1 MRFIKMNRK
10 KWICAAAAI
19 TGLLLAVIAGLSIIH
34 MKNSSYVSASELAG
48 QKKGEEVKAA
58 EDNENAGMSESNGN
72 GEDRENNQDVD
83 GSIAET
89 KNSMDQSEADSLKS
103 ENEVEAADQ
112 PVNLVFSGDILL
124 SDHVMNAYKNGGIR
138 SVLDSQFQSVID
150 EADIFMANEEFPFST
165 RGTPAEDKQFTFRA
179 DPSLVSIF
187 KELGIDIVT
196 LANNHAMDYGTDAL
210 LDTCETLDKAGIA
223 RVGAGKHLEEAKAPV
238 ILEAQGKKIGFLGAS
253 RVIPVGSWNATSTKP
268 GMLTT
273 YDPKILVDEIRKL
286 REQCDY
292 LVVYVHWGIERKETP
307 EDYQRSLGKQ
317 YIDAGADVV
326 IGSHP
331 HVLQGVEY
339 YKGKPIVYS
348 LGNFIFGSS
357 IPKTALLKV
366 QWDGENSKLT
376 FVPGTSSVG
385 YTRVLENTSQK
396 SDFASYMTS
405 ISYGVSIEE
414 DGSVVL
420 QE

>member
-58 EDNENAGMSESNGN
+58 EDNENAGSTDPDEGGDRQQENDQDRENAGMSESNGN

-223 RVGAGKHLEEAKAPV
+223 RVGAGKNLEEAKAPV
-238 ILEAQGKKIGFLGAS
+238 ILEAKGKKIGFLGAS

-339 YKGKPIVYS
+339 YKGKPLYIVLAILFS
-348 LGNFIFGSS
+348 EAVFLKQHCLRCSGMG
-357 IPKTALLKV
+357 KTA
-366 QWDGENSKLT
+366 S
-376 FVPGTSSVG
+376 
-385 YTRVLENTSQK
+385 
-396 SDFASYMTS
+396 
-405 ISYGVSIEE
+405 
-414 DGSVVL
+414 
-420 QE
+420 